1 MNLGEGGEEERER
14 VRERERERERRTG
27 EREDKGMR
35 DWFDRGV

>member
-14 VRERERERERRTG
+14 VRERERERRTG